1 MKTITIKDYYGNY
14 QEVPVSDEIYKEW
27 RELQNETQRIRKR
40 EVYHRDWRPM
50 EDLENMP
57 QGITHNELEDDLIM
71 DEEVAALY
79 KAISQLT
86 PIQQRRIRMYM
97 DQLTIREIAAQEGC
111 HMNAV
116 LKSINS
122 SLKKLQVLLRDF
134 QN

>member
-40 EVYHRDWRPM
+40 EVYHRDWTPM

-57 QGITHNELEDDLIM
+57 QSITHNELEDDLIM

-86 PIQQRRIRMYM
+86 PIQQRRIHMYM

>member
-1 MKTITIKDYYGNY
+1 
-14 QEVPVSDEIYKEW
+14 
-27 RELQNETQRIRKR
+27 
-40 EVYHRDWRPM
+40 M

>member
-27 RELQNETQRIRKR
+27 RELQNETQRIHKR
-40 EVYHRDWRPM
+40 EVYHRDWTPM
-50 EDLENMP
+50 EDLENTP
-57 QGITHNELEDDLIM
+57 QRLTQNELEDDLIM